1 MTAYENLKNTISKL
15 ASVYVVFLFIAFPL
29 FVHDMYFDIMN
40 DKFYLF
46 WVSCAVVAG
55 ASLIITLI
63 YGLTDL
69 TKDHGRGV
77 KAFFREFLPANIK
90 KHLSLPDC
98 FFILFM
104 VISILSTVL
113 SEYPYE
119 AFWGQYGRYQ
129 GLFLWIFYGALYVL
143 ISRFYRAKRWHFDLF
158 LLVGVILSLWGCLDY
173 IGADPLGWRAAIGD
187 PSFRYDFSSGIGN
200 VNSLTAM
207 LALYMSA
214 AAVMFIDQPMADF
227 KDKCR
232 KVLYG
237 LALLIT
243 FTAVIMSASDNGAL
257 AVGALLFVLP
267 FYAWKNRQGTLSYL
281 AAAALFMLAM
291 YGTGSITAWVHEAN
305 AAAQAAGG
313 SFFLDIMPE
322 GKWGV
327 LLMLSNKQTLLMAEL
342 FVILCFIG
350 VFMYFLDFSAY
361 QKKRKEVLGGY
372 HFEDYMA
379 EDTGKASRIVWGLLG
394 LSALIGLIWLFYD
407 ANTGG
412 HPEWYQNY
420 SKFFIFNDRWGTNR
434 GYNWKLIISYFAML
448 PLFRKFIGAGPET
461 YGVYTGIRDYYTMLE
476 EMNETYDSPHNEVLQ
491 YLFSVGIIGTIGY
504 YGMVISAIFGGIFGK
519 SGKSSGWP
527 AKADGKATE
536 NKSRKAADNGNDVKS
551 DGTDPAKD
559 KNRLRKAS
567 ATTISAACAFAVLAY
582 TAASVVNI
590 SAPTVT
596 PMMLLLLSICVGE
609 SHKA

>member
-77 KAFFREFLPANIK
+77 KAFFREFLPANIRK
-90 KHLSLPDC
+90 YLSLPDC

-104 VISILSTVL
+104 VISILSTAL

-143 ISRFYRAKRWHFDLF
+143 ISRFYKAKRWHFDIF

-361 QKKRKEVLGGY
+361 QKKRKEVRGGY

>member
-104 VISILSTVL
+104 VISILSTAL

-143 ISRFYRAKRWHFDLF
+143 ISRFYKAKRWHFDIF

-207 LALYMSA
+207 LALYMSV

-227 KDKCR
+227 KGKCR

-267 FYAWKNRQGTLSYL
+267 FYAWKNRQGALSYL

-305 AAAQAAGG
+305 TAAQAAGG

-361 QKKRKEVLGGY
+361 QKKRKEVLGEY

-519 SGKSSGWP
+519 GK
-527 AKADGKATE
+527 
-536 NKSRKAADNGNDVKS
+536 
-551 DGTDPAKD
+551 
-559 KNRLRKAS
+559 
-567 ATTISAACAFAVLAY
+567 TTISAACAFAVLAY

>member
-77 KAFFREFLPANIK
+77 KAFFREFLPANIRK
-90 KHLSLPDC
+90 YLSLPDC

-104 VISILSTVL
+104 VISILSTAL

-143 ISRFYRAKRWHFDLF
+143 ISRFYKAKRWHFDIF

-267 FYAWKNRQGTLSYL
+267 FYAWKNRQGT
-281 AAAALFMLAM
+281 
-291 YGTGSITAWVHEAN
+291 
-305 AAAQAAGG
+305 
-313 SFFLDIMPE
+313 
-322 GKWGV
+322 
-327 LLMLSNKQTLLMAEL
+327 
-342 FVILCFIG
+342 
-350 VFMYFLDFSAY
+350 
-361 QKKRKEVLGGY
+361 
-372 HFEDYMA
+372 
-379 EDTGKASRIVWGLLG
+379 
-394 LSALIGLIWLFYD
+394 
-407 ANTGG
+407 
-412 HPEWYQNY
+412 
-420 SKFFIFNDRWGTNR
+420 
-434 GYNWKLIISYFAML
+434 IS
-448 PLFRKFIGAGPET
+448 
-461 YGVYTGIRDYYTMLE
+461 
-476 EMNETYDSPHNEVLQ
+476 
-491 YLFSVGIIGTIGY
+491 
-504 YGMVISAIFGGIFGK
+504 
-519 SGKSSGWP
+519 
-527 AKADGKATE
+527 
-536 NKSRKAADNGNDVKS
+536 
-551 DGTDPAKD
+551 
-559 KNRLRKAS
+559 
-567 ATTISAACAFAVLAY
+567 
-582 TAASVVNI
+582 
-590 SAPTVT
+590 
-596 PMMLLLLSICVGE
+596 
-609 SHKA
+609 

>member
-46 WVSCAVVAG
+46 WVSCAVVTG

-69 TKDHGRGV
+69 AKDHGRGV
-77 KAFFREFLPANIK
+77 KAFFREFLPANIRR
-90 KHLSLPDC
+90 HLSLPDC

-227 KDKCR
+227 RGKCR
-232 KVLYG
+232 KALYG

-372 HFEDYMA
+372 HFEDYMT

-519 SGKSSGWP
+519 GGKSSGWP
-527 AKADGKATE
+527 AKADGKALGKGTDKGNE
-536 NKSRKAADNGNDVKS
+536 AKA

-559 KNRLRKAS
+559 RSRLRKAS

>member
-1 MTAYENLKNTISKL
+1 
-15 ASVYVVFLFIAFPL
+15 
-29 FVHDMYFDIMN
+29 
-40 DKFYLF
+40 
-46 WVSCAVVAG
+46 
-55 ASLIITLI
+55 
-63 YGLTDL
+63 
-69 TKDHGRGV
+69 
-77 KAFFREFLPANIK
+77 
-90 KHLSLPDC
+90 
-98 FFILFM
+98 M
-104 VISILSTVL
+104 VISILSTAL

-143 ISRFYRAKRWHFDLF
+143 ISRFYRAKRWHFDIF

-227 KDKCR
+227 RGKCR
-232 KVLYG
+232 KALYG